1 MRGFGLPV
9 WERGKKKAAAVRR
22 KMARLRRNKRR
33 GEEMPQ
39 GTVKG
44 TRDPEKFPPGIDA
57 SESS

>member
-9 WERGKKKAAAVRR
+9 WAKGKKKAAAVRR

-44 TRDPEKFPPGIDA
+44 DNPGPVT
-57 SESS
+57 